1 MRTLHVGRNPG
12 CDIVY
17 DDLMVS
23 RSHAFIRVYPTGK
36 YEIINKGTNGT
47 KVNGQ
52 LISSNVPYPTKR
64 GDDIL
69 FANTS
74 RLDWNR
80 VPDPLKP
87 YKLGLMIF
95 GIVAV
100 ITAAT
105 VGVVKL
111 IQNYTGSSD
120 PIEQQVEQ
128 QPKESSTDTI
138 KSVDAQD
145 LNPVQPLTPIEIK
158 PKKEIKKQ
166 DKESNKKTEQDHK
179 TKETQSKAEE
189 KKVESPRFRSRR

>member
-23 RSHAFIRVYPTGK
+23 RSHAFIRVYSTGK

-87 YKLGLMIF
+87 YKLGLLIF

-105 VGVVKL
+105 IGIVKL
-111 IQNYTGSSD
+111 VQNYTGTSD
-120 PIEQQVEQ
+120 QIEQQVEPQPQESVTDSIKTIDEQELKPIQ
-128 QPKESSTDTI
+128 QPTH
-138 KSVDAQD
+138 
-145 LNPVQPLTPIEIK
+145 IEIK
-158 PKKEIKKQ
+158 PKKEIKTQ
-166 DKESNKKTEQDHK
+166 NKESDKKTEQDNK
-179 TKETQSKAEE
+179 TKEVQPKSDE
-189 KKVESPRFRSRR
+189 KKADSPRFRSRR

>member
-158 PKKEIKKQ
+158 PKKELIEYDWLNEGIK
-166 DKESNKKTEQDHK
+166 
-179 TKETQSKAEE
+179 
-189 KKVESPRFRSRR
+189 